1 MRLSWPMPRR
11 TSLMS
16 APAPS
21 QMLATS
27 LMKLIFVDNSALAA
41 YLVISAL
48 SGDIARNGLSVRK
61 YG

>member
-16 APAPS
+16 APARS
-21 QMLATS
+21 QTFAIS
-27 LMKLIFVDNSALAA
+27 LMKLIFVDSSELAT

-48 SGDIARNGLSVRK
+48 SGDIARNGLSVRR
-61 YG
+61 